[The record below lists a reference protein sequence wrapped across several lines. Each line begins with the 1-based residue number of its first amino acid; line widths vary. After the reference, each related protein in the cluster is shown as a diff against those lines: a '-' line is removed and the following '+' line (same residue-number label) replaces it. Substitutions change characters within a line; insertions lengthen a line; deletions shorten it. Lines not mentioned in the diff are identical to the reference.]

1 MVEAFLLGGKI
12 AFGAV
17 GLAIGVRLLRVAR
30 SSEGVG
36 IHMLASAVIFVGGV
50 GLAAASVG
58 SPECALINAAV
69 AQMST
74 YYLLPSWVAGG

>member
-1 MVEAFLLGGKI
+1 MMDKHFDAKTIEDKWYQAWI
-12 AFGAV
+12 DR
-17 GLAIGVRLLRVAR
+17 GLFHGD
-30 SSEGVG
+30 
-36 IHMLASAVIFVGGV
+36 
-50 GLAAASVG
+50 ASVG